1 MSNEFTSSDK
11 EQARKDPK
19 TWEGSFGRSRFRAQW
34 NREPGHVWFH
44 FQGPFAEENDPDGMG
59 TPFTPDFG
67 FDWERGHG
75 AHTYG
80 EYDERLDDFR
90 EKTEKAARSTA
101 ERASRYAKRATQHVR
116 DRNWD
121 AMEHDVRSAMDKAV
135 SELEEMLKK
144 LRHDWEKRQEEA
156 QSASG
161 KKGPQAQRVPVEYD
175 TPVETPADE
184 SVAGVRGTP
193 STSPF
198 TYQERDTLRR
208 AILVELSTGQIS
220 LEEAER
226 RLRDLG

>member
-11 EQARKDPK
+11 EQEKKDPK
-19 TWEGSFGRSRFRAQW
+19 TWEAAFGRSRFRAQW

-67 FDWERGHG
+67 FEWERGHG

-80 EYDERLDDFR
+80 EYDERLDDLR
-90 EKTEKAARSTA
+90 EKTEQAARSTA
-101 ERASRYAKRATQHVR
+101 ERATRYAKRATQQVR

-121 AMEHDVRSAMDKAV
+121 AMERDLRSAMDKAV
-135 SELEEMLKK
+135 SELEEMLKR
-144 LRHDWEKRQEEA
+144 LRREWEKRQEET

-161 KKGPQAQRVPVEYD
+161 KKGPQAQRVPVEY
-175 TPVETPADE
+175 ETAE
-184 SVAGVRGTP
+184 GTP
-193 STSPF
+193 SDEAAPGVTGRPSTSTF
-198 TYQERDTLRR
+198 TYEERDAMRR